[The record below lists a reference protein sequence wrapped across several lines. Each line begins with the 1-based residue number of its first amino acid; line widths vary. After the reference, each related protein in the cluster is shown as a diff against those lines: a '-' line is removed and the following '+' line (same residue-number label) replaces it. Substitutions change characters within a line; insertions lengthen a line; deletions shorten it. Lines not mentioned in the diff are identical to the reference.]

1 MCGLL
6 ELSDQSKGHSRE
18 RVVEG
23 LLCAIGYRTVLAAK
37 SGQRR
42 GSRADEGAFPC
53 DVVGLPPAGLPYI
66 LAEVGGIKKS
76 AKTALAE
83 MVDKGLPAGAIAV
96 VVRQVKSRPIRKW
109 RWHTVSATFDSVEE
123 LVRSVE

>member
-1 MCGLL
+1 
-6 ELSDQSKGHSRE
+6 
-18 RVVEG
+18 
-23 LLCAIGYRTVLAAK
+23 
-37 SGQRR
+37 
-42 GSRADEGAFPC
+42 
-53 DVVGLPPAGLPYI
+53 LPPAGLPYI